1 MLTLKPWLQSAYD
14 EVALALEL
22 KRLPASIII
31 SGDLR
36 LQSASLAVAIA
47 KLFLCE
53 NPQGRQP
60 CGKCHSCMQLSDE
73 SLSHPDF
80 LAVLSS
86 TKESFDQEEDLS
98 HKASDLLDNAIKADG
113 TSLRID
119 TLRRFQ
125 DWLVQSS
132 MGARGKVAVISNA
145 HLMPEAAA
153 NAMLKT
159 FEEPPSNT
167 LIIMLTKSTD
177 ALLPTILSR
186 AFKVYIK
193 KPDFKSAY
201 HELEELKV
209 DTKYA
214 AQALCLSAGA
224 PFAAADLIRTQ
235 KIEKVLDLLDAL
247 SNTLCNKQDPQEF
260 IEKLYKKDAKAFV
273 FTPQERTAILA
284 EFLLELLKYKAHIS
298 EDRLPLLVEADV
310 KTLAKIKAK
319 RIFIAKDALKFLQGG
334 NNMSPLRTPQ
344 IFMRAWIDDLKS

>member
-22 KRLPASIII
+22 NRLPSSIII

-36 LQSASLAVAIA
+36 LQSASLAIAIA

-53 NPQGRQP
+53 NLQGRQP

-73 SLSHPDF
+73 GLSNPDF

-86 TKESFDQEEDLS
+86 TKEEFDQEEDLS
-98 HKASDLLDNAIKADG
+98 HKASALLDNTIKADG

-132 MGARGKVAVISNA
+132 MGSRGKVAVISNA

-153 NAMLKT
+153 NAILKT
-159 FEEPPSNT
+159 FEEPPNNT

-193 KPDFKSAY
+193 KPDFKSACQ
-201 HELEELKV
+201 ELEDLKV

-224 PFAAADLIRTQ
+224 PFTAAELIKSQ
-235 KIEKVLDLLDAL
+235 KIDKVLDLLDSL
-247 SNTLCNKQDPQEF
+247 SNTLCNRQDPQEF
-260 IEKLYKKDAKAFV
+260 IEKLFKKDAKIPIFS
-273 FTPQERTAILA
+273 PQERGAILA

-298 EDRLPLLVEADV
+298 EDKLPLLRGMDV
-310 KTLAKIKAK
+310 KALSKIKAK
-319 RIFIAKDALKFLQGG
+319 RIFIAKDALKFLQGA